1 MTALPNAKST
11 LSIVIDTVTRPYA
24 NAAATTQETAE
35 SSVELELELHRL
47 RWGASC
53 VFLLGALFLRS
64 SSLLHFLSSRTDE
77 CTGNGGPGSIEYSA
91 TTGRLGLS
99 LLGLEVEAL
108 GSGALLAHDHN
119 NQLFLG
125 LGRRRV
131 RAETARNLFD
141 RLDSGDG
148 RDLLVDGPCSRRRQL
163 EKACRT
169 SRTLLAGARTR
180 SHTASERISSRG
192 SLAEPVLRRRRSRE
206 R

>member
-1 MTALPNAKST
+1 MTMWSFLCLPA
-11 LSIVIDTVTRPYA
+11 R
-24 NAAATTQETAE
+24 
-35 SSVELELELHRL
+35 
-47 RWGASC
+47 GA
-53 VFLLGALFLRS
+53 FLRS

-108 GSGALLAHDHN
+108 GSGALLARDHD

-131 RAETARNLFD
+131 RAETARGTFD

-148 RDLLVDGPCSRRRQL
+148 RDYLVDGSCSQRRR
-163 EKACRT
+163 E
-169 SRTLLAGARTR
+169 
-180 SHTASERISSRG
+180 
-192 SLAEPVLRRRRSRE
+192 
-206 R
+206 

>member
-24 NAAATTQETAE
+24 NAAATTQETSE

-53 VFLLGALFLRS
+53 VFLLGVLFLRS
-64 SSLLHFLSSRTDE
+64 SSLLHFLSSRKDE

-108 GSGALLAHDHN
+108 GLGALLARDHD

-131 RAETARNLFD
+131 RAETARRTFD
-141 RLDSGDG
+141 RLDSGDNG
-148 RDLLVDGPCSRRRQL
+148 RDSLVDGSCSQRRR
-163 EKACRT
+163 
-169 SRTLLAGARTR
+169 
-180 SHTASERISSRG
+180 
-192 SLAEPVLRRRRSRE
+192 
-206 R
+206 

>member
-1 MTALPNAKST
+1 MMMGSFLCLPA
-11 LSIVIDTVTRPYA
+11 R
-24 NAAATTQETAE
+24 
-35 SSVELELELHRL
+35 
-47 RWGASC
+47 GA
-53 VFLLGALFLRS
+53 FLRS

-77 CTGNGGPGSIEYSA
+77 CTANGGPGSIEYSA

-108 GSGALLAHDHN
+108 GLGALLARDHN

-148 RDLLVDGPCSRRRQL
+148 RDLLVDGSCSRRRQL

-180 SHTASERISSRG
+180 LHTASERISSRG
-192 SLAEPVLRRRRSRE
+192 SLAEPVLRRRGGIPLPRLIR
-206 R
+206 